1 MNKTFLVT
9 ISVILGVLLS
19 LAVVAKAQVDDYSR
33 HPVNKKQAVKFH
45 LALKLLE
52 GGWNDTQK
60 GIILKAIN
68 APSPALEAEVAQVFA
83 PSEAKLFYDI
93 GSVDISDLKTVYN
106 LAYGKGQL
114 IKEWTAER

>member
-1 MNKTFLVT
+1 MFLRFSHISKTGCNSCL
-9 ISVILGVLLS
+9 SS
-19 LAVVAKAQVDDYSR
+19 LASTRPQQRFCRLMDYRRKMRTLLLITLLAFTAFAQVDDYSR

-68 APSPALEAEVAQVFA
+68 NPSPALEAEVTQAFA
-83 PSEAKLFYDI
+83 PSEARL
-93 GSVDISDLKTVYN
+93 
-106 LAYGKGQL
+106 
-114 IKEWTAER
+114 